1 MQYENNI
8 MKIRKVNDMDTMKIY
23 TEAEALDL
31 VLGQKGSEARE
42 QYEAD
47 MRKFFAHQAVQK
59 TCKEKSFKVESSL
72 KA

>member
-1 MQYENNI
+1 
-8 MKIRKVNDMDTMKIY
+8 MDTMKIY

-59 TCKEKSFKVESSL
+59 TCKEKENL
-72 KA
+72 QREII

>member
-1 MQYENNI
+1 
-8 MKIRKVNDMDTMKIY
+8 MDTMKIY

-47 MRKFFAHQAVQK
+47 MRKFFERQAVQK
-59 TCKEKSFKVESSL
+59 TCKDKSFKVESPL